1 MHYPDAWRPE
11 WYARSREQREREAPE
26 REDAAAKGRGHTAA
40 KSAALTAAPAVK
52 KRSADDALAATGLT
66 AADNAFASDTASG
79 PAVAPI
85 ASVPYA
91 AGLVAKGV
99 SQTRLVFEL
108 ADYAVYAAHAAEVR
122 ARHAARGEATL
133 DPKRTRRDED
143 GDANGRLAQRAG
155 SHTPGQTRRTVWR
168 THGWP
173 YPMPDEATPP
183 PPAATTATAAAAHDG
198 GAAAAAGASA
208 ACGVSSTPQPP
219 LPPSPP
225 PPSPPP
231 SPGGSQDAGAQS
243 PPPPSSSSSSSPPMA
258 PGEYERRRDEQKLRN
273 QAKLVELG
281 FDPLPSQQPGSKT
294 AGKKRTRPEAA
305 ASVPSRPSLAR
316 PAKSSHLMYKLPNS
330 SDDEEEDEEEEEEE
344 EEEYEEEEDASGS
357 EDDDFRPWD
366 SDWVDSRGG
375 AAAAASGS
383 SSSGAG
389 GRGCSKKK
397 KPKTTPL
404 QGKSK
409 GKAAAS
415 GAGAKGKSAAGGGGG
430 AGAPKPKQIRSRG
443 VHANAAPGGRGFEC
457 PRGSGA
463 FHDTAD
469 DAISHGN
476 KHFGVIGNGR
486 GGRVIDDAGKTPCL
500 WDSCGKLF
508 AARGASGNL
517 RMLLIH
523 EATHV
528 KGDAADF
535 TGFEC
540 PEAGC
545 VFRDPTSAAVWTHA
559 AEVHGIEEDG
569 RRCLWARC
577 GRHFQ
582 RPMQYRAHE
591 GVHTGVFPFT
601 CLACGLGY
609 GQDSHARA
617 CCVVGA
623 ACRCG
628 TVYKGH
634 HAKRNFATHQKKCQL
649 GAAPLPSSTAAGHAD

>member
-1 MHYPDAWRPE
+1 
-11 WYARSREQREREAPE
+11 
-26 REDAAAKGRGHTAA
+26 
-40 KSAALTAAPAVK
+40 
-52 KRSADDALAATGLT
+52 
-66 AADNAFASDTASG
+66 
-79 PAVAPI
+79 
-85 ASVPYA
+85 
-91 AGLVAKGV
+91 
-99 SQTRLVFEL
+99 
-108 ADYAVYAAHAAEVR
+108 
-122 ARHAARGEATL
+122 
-133 DPKRTRRDED
+133 
-143 GDANGRLAQRAG
+143 
-155 SHTPGQTRRTVWR
+155 
-168 THGWP
+168 
-173 YPMPDEATPP
+173 
-183 PPAATTATAAAAHDG
+183 
-198 GAAAAAGASA
+198 
-208 ACGVSSTPQPP
+208 
-219 LPPSPP
+219 
-225 PPSPPP
+225 
-231 SPGGSQDAGAQS
+231 
-243 PPPPSSSSSSSPPMA
+243 MA

-357 EDDDFRPWD
+357 EDDDYRPWD

-430 AGAPKPKQIRSRG
+430 AGAPKPKQVISRG
-443 VHANAAPGGRGFEC
+443 ASATVAPGGQGFEC
-457 PRGSGA
+457 PRGRGV
-463 FHDTAD
+463 FFDTA
-469 DAISHGN
+469 AEALTHRAE
-476 KHFGVIGNGR
+476 HFGVI
-486 GGRVIDDAGKTPCL
+486 GRVIDDAGKTPCL

-517 RMLLIH
+517 RRLLSH
-523 EATHV
+523 EAQHI
-528 KGDAADF
+528 KGDAADL

-582 RPMQYRAHE
+582 KPSQYRAHE

-601 CLACGLGY
+601 CLVCGMGHGAGAY
-609 GQDSHARA
+609 ARA
-617 CCVVGA
+617 CCVLGA

-628 TVYKGH
+628 RVFKSNN
-634 HAKRNFATHQKKCQL
+634 AKRNFAHHQKKCQL
-649 GAAPLPSSTAAGHAD
+649 GAAPLPSSTAAAKLD